1 MKKFFRVI
9 IVLLL
14 ALFVIFFSVKSEKN
28 AKINYNLTTP
38 EDVVKSYFLALN
50 NKDKKILNSVTD
62 KNSAAFD
69 YKNLRSIKLISIKED
84 PSTSYYD
91 SDKYYNVKGYEVIYK
106 IKMKFGKDFFDQNG
120 KNKETII
127 ITKNTEYSNWIIREI
142 GEG

>member
-62 KNSAAFD
+62 KNSDAFD
-69 YKNLRSIKLISIKED
+69 YKNLKSIKLISIKEE
-84 PSTSYYD
+84 SS
-91 SDKYYNVKGYEVIYK
+91 I
-106 IKMKFGKDFFDQNG
+106 FLL
-120 KNKETII
+120 
-127 ITKNTEYSNWIIREI
+127 
-142 GEG
+142 